1 MPNKSVWFWPR
12 IGSGIIIVG
21 VLVSALLVLL
31 CSGYWLG
38 WDPTWRSLGVTPLQ
52 PHFFDM
58 HALTD
63 HAACTS
69 KGFNAYALNP
79 CDPRTTFNYPPVWLW
94 LGYLGIDGSDSSWL
108 SVLITVAALGVMITL
123 LKGRSVGDGALASMA
138 ILSPSVM
145 MGIER
150 GNTDIFILAL
160 VGGTALIMP
169 EQRPNRMPW
178 AVALVGLAIVLK
190 LYPIFCVALAVR
202 FNRRTVLFAAGVAT
216 VALVYSAI
224 ILDYIPIIRHNTP
237 TTFMLSYGYQ
247 VLFLGLDH
255 LRAEAG
261 QLNPIGLANT
271 WVPIVLA
278 ILTLIVAAATAL
290 YNFRYGSLLCAV
302 PDSVAGTAFRFGAG
316 IYCGTFLLGTNFIYR
331 LMFLLLCLPQLQDWG
346 STKFGDN
353 DRTIT
358 IARVLYVAVLL
369 ALWSNGSPNGHST
382 FMFVPQLVDWLIFFG
397 LTTILLINVLNSV
410 TAHSASMHVRPL

>member
-1 MPNKSVWFWPR
+1 
-12 IGSGIIIVG
+12 
-21 VLVSALLVLL
+21 VLVA
-31 CSGYWLG
+31 
-38 WDPTWRSLGVTPLQ
+38 
-52 PHFFDM
+52 
-58 HALTD
+58 
-63 HAACTS
+63 
-69 KGFNAYALNP
+69 
-79 CDPRTTFNYPPVWLW
+79 
-94 LGYLGIDGSDSSWL
+94 
-108 SVLITVAALGVMITL
+108 L
-123 LKGRSVGDGALASMA
+123 LKGRSIGEGVLTSLA

-150 GNTDIFILAL
+150 GNVDLLILAL
-160 VGGTALIMP
+160 VGGAALLTP

-178 AVALVGLAIVLK
+178 AIALIGLAIVLK

-202 FNRRTVLFAAGVAT
+202 FNRRTVLFAVGLAT

-247 VLFLGLDH
+247 VLFLGIDH

-261 QLNPIGLANT
+261 QLSPIGLANT

-278 ILTLIVAAATAL
+278 ILTLILAAVTAL
-290 YNFRYGSLLCAV
+290 YSIRYGSPLCAV
-302 PDSVAGTAFRFGAG
+302 PGSVAGTAFLFGAG

-346 STKFGDN
+346 SATFGDN

-369 ALWSNGSPNGHST
+369 ALWSNGSANGHST
-382 FMFVPQLVDWLIFFG
+382 FMLVPQLTDWALFFG
-397 LTTILLINVLNSV
+397 LTTILLFNFLNS
-410 TAHSASMHVRPL
+410 TTQRGPKTSGC